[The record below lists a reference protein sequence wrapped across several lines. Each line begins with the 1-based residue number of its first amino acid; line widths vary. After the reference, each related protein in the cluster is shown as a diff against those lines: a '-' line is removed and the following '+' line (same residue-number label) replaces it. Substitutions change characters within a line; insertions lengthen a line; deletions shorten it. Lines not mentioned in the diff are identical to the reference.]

1 MPKSTIY
8 TKKGD
13 AGMSCLSD
21 LKSRKKSE
29 IAFEGLGQLDEL
41 NTRIGFAA
49 HALKSALPNE
59 TAMYD
64 MIISI
69 QHTLMKISSILAMP
83 KDANEP
89 LEDYAQ
95 KMIQKKLVLEDN
107 LTPWLEKLIDGIDAR
122 CSPLKN
128 FILPGGSLPA
138 CHLHSCRTQ
147 CRSAER
153 MIARYDTIYPIIL
166 IGNTSI
172 FTFINRLS
180 DLFFVMARYA
190 NQQLGVEDVPHI
202 SNS

>member
-1 MPKSTIY
+1 M
-8 TKKGD
+8 
-13 AGMSCLSD
+13 GMSCLSD

-29 IAFEGLGQLDEL
+29 IAFECLGQLDEL
-41 NTRIGFAA
+41 NARIGRAA

-64 MIISI
+64 MFINV

-128 FILPGGSLPA
+128 FILPGGSRPA
-138 CHLHSCRTQ
+138 
-147 CRSAER
+147 
-153 MIARYDTIYPIIL
+153 
-166 IGNTSI
+166 
-172 FTFINRLS
+172 
-180 DLFFVMARYA
+180 
-190 NQQLGVEDVPHI
+190 
-202 SNS
+202 